1 MTNLMI
7 FENKEL
13 GIDVRTIK
21 NDDGSICI
29 NAEDTARG
37 FGWVDNSKSAI
48 CGAQLSK
55 VRWNRVN
62 KYIDECGFGNEFPK
76 IDKNDYIPESLFY
89 LLAMKANNESAR
101 KFQTW
106 LAVDVIPT
114 VRKTGQY
121 NLQEKEKLSSID
133 MFELQVKAL
142 REVENKVNE
151 VDKKFDDLPLFEIDS
166 KDLKRK
172 VNRVV
177 VSLLGGK
184 GSNAYK
190 TLSKKVFSDL
200 YGQIHREFGVNTC
213 AAIKRKDLEIVKE
226 IVDNYTL
233 PRALREEI
241 ELANSQLAFA

>member
-1 MTNLMI
+1 MNNLMI

-13 GIDVRTIK
+13 GIDVRAIK
-21 NDDGSICI
+21 NKDGSISI

-37 FGWVDNSKSAI
+37 FGFTQIKNK
-48 CGAQLSK
+48 K
-55 VRWNRVN
+55 EYVRWETLNTYC
-62 KYIDECGFGNEFPK
+62 KEFGFSQQVGKDDF
-76 IDKNDYIPESLFY
+76 IPESLFY
-89 LLAMKANNESAR
+89 LLGMKANNDVAR

-106 LAVDVIPT
+106 LAIDVIPA

-121 NLQEKEKLSSID
+121 KTQNKELLSSID
-133 MFELQVKAL
+133 VFELQVKAL
-142 REVENKVNE
+142 REVEEKVNE

-166 KDLKRK
+166 KDLKKK

-184 GSNAYK
+184 KSNAYK
-190 TLSKKVFSDL
+190 PLSKKVFSDL

-213 AAIKRKDLEIVKE
+213 AAIKRRDLDLAKD

-233 PRALREEI
+233 PRALKEEI

>member
-1 MTNLMI
+1 MNNLMI

-13 GIDVRTIK
+13 GIDVRAIK
-21 NDDGSICI
+21 NKDGSISI

-37 FGWVDNSKSAI
+37 FGFTQIKNK
-48 CGAQLSK
+48 K
-55 VRWNRVN
+55 EYVRWETLNTYC
-62 KYIDECGFGNEFPK
+62 KEFGFSQQVGKDDF
-76 IDKNDYIPESLFY
+76 IPESLFY
-89 LLAMKANNESAR
+89 LLGMKANNDVAR

-106 LAVDVIPT
+106 LAIDVIPT

-121 NLQEKEKLSSID
+121 KTQNKELLSSID

-142 REVENKVNE
+142 REVEEKVNE

-166 KDLKRK
+166 KDLKKK

-184 GSNAYK
+184 KSNAYK
-190 TLSKKVFSDL
+190 PLSKKVFSDL

-213 AAIKRKDLEIVKE
+213 AAIKRRDLDLAKD

-233 PRALREEI
+233 PRVLKEEI

>member
-1 MTNLMI
+1 MNNLMI

-13 GIDVRTIK
+13 GIDVRAIK
-21 NDDGSICI
+21 NKDGSISI

-37 FGWVDNSKSAI
+37 FGFTQIKNK
-48 CGAQLSK
+48 K
-55 VRWNRVN
+55 EYVRWETLNTYC
-62 KYIDECGFGNEFPK
+62 KEFGFSQQVGKDDF
-76 IDKNDYIPESLFY
+76 IPESLFY
-89 LLAMKANNESAR
+89 LLGMKANNDVAR

-106 LAVDVIPT
+106 LAIDVIPA

-121 NLQEKEKLSSID
+121 KTQNKELLSSID

-142 REVENKVNE
+142 REVEEKVNE

-166 KDLKRK
+166 KDLKKK

-184 GSNAYK
+184 KSNAYK
-190 TLSKKVFSDL
+190 PLSKKVFSDL

-213 AAIKRKDLEIVKE
+213 AAIKRRDLDLAKE

-233 PRALREEI
+233 PRALKEEI